1 MTVRNS
7 LSMCQ
12 HSWLDY
18 LAEDLNHTLWVYAGF
33 TSVLSSRIL
42 KSLLWLEPAG
52 SSCST
57 RLIGLFVITC
67 CVFSGCGRWGVA
79 LWLWTQLFRRMPS
92 CLCSVHIICIHLN
105 ENAQLKSDTAL
116 HHHTDRH
123 AHTKNL
129 FHVRGN
135 CHFSVINVKC
145 DCQWIKKNISPFNFC
160 AWKTNIFSRQA
171 AIFFF
176 FFSESNDVVKTS
188 SDMCSLDLCSLL
200 KNTIPHSLHFF
211 FDRQRTFSG
220 HKFVDF

>member
-1 MTVRNS
+1 MTVRHS

-12 HSWLDY
+12 HSWSVY
-18 LAEDLNHTLWVYAGF
+18 LAEDLDHTWWVYTGF

-57 RLIGLFVITC
+57 RLIGLFITC
-67 CVFSGCGRWGVA
+67 CVCSGCGRWGVA

-105 ENAQLKSDTAL
+105 ENAQLKTTTAL

-129 FHVRGN
+129 FHVRARLTVREN

-145 DCQWIKKNISPFNFC
+145 ACQLFKK
-160 AWKTNIFSRQA
+160 
-171 AIFFF
+171 
-176 FFSESNDVVKTS
+176 
-188 SDMCSLDLCSLL
+188 
-200 KNTIPHSLHFF
+200 
-211 FDRQRTFSG
+211 
-220 HKFVDF
+220 